1 MIFIPGQYD
10 IRGRYMG
17 GIQNSLSQRLY
28 AARGVG
34 IEKLVVH
41 PRCEADPLGNHALH
55 KLGASI
61 ELAWR

>member
-1 MIFIPGQYD
+1 
-10 IRGRYMG
+10 MG